1 MATQEQLDAAE
12 RVKQRL
18 ATHSASKDVDTTPT
32 QRTRSFL
39 QGLTFGT
46 ADEIEAYIKSIGSD
60 REYEDLVNEIRGN
73 LDAYS
78 EARPI
83 ESGTFEVGGAAL
95 PAIVATIMSGGTAAI
110 AGIGSKLPFLT
121 RLVGQATGKV
131 LGTTGTKTLAGG
143 IAVGAGQGA
152 LTGAGTAE
160 GGLLNRIEGAG
171 YGAVTGGALG
181 LGGQIVGGALSKTF
195 DGMIDFARRS
205 KGAKASK
212 AAERE
217 IQRLAQERG
226 ISPDDAFQ
234 MVMDGGML
242 VENATLRD
250 VMRSYRAT
258 GGEAAELLRQGL
270 SPRPSATRKEVTEYL
285 ERTLGGADQNIIK
298 QNTQRLTD
306 LKDEADKLYKAD
318 WANNKVPQEL
328 VSELGMIFKGARR
341 AFDEVEEAVD
351 ATRGAEMFFKL
362 DKDGR
367 VIVTGTPTIGQAEM
381 VRRAIANRVSTLYD
395 ERKGTAAEAL
405 GDLESTLRGLIDNIS
420 PDTQAARATW
430 RQMNNEGEAFDVG
443 KSVMKSVPEIDVAQI
458 EWEKALSLG
467 DETTK
472 SFRLGVMSS
481 LRRMLGGGTAAGTIK
496 KLLDEDNAQGQLLRE
511 IFPEQ
516 NLPEMLRR
524 LSVAKEANNA
534 ANEILGQSPTA
545 ITEALVKQQGGDID
559 LLDLAVDGASM
570 IGVARMI
577 ARMVKKTQP
586 QMSPAERSEVVM
598 LLMSQDAD
606 RIKQLLLDEGGLA
619 KAQERVNKG
628 IDLMRRGTQ
637 RGATQMQSQEGSR
650 MMDMLMPSPAAP
662 Q

>member
-1 MATQEQLDAAE
+1 MAEPTLAE
-12 RVKQRL
+12 LL
-18 ATHSASKDVDTTPT
+18 AQIAPEPEAPT
-32 QRTRSFL
+32 ERGRTFL

-83 ESGTFEVGGAAL
+83 ESGAFEVGGAAL
-95 PAIVATIMSGGTAAI
+95 PAIVATIMSGGTAGI
-110 AGIGSKLPFLT
+110 AAIGSRLPFLT

-131 LGTTGTKTLAGG
+131 LGTTGTQTLTGG
-143 IAVGAGQGA
+143 AAVGAVQGA

-160 GGLLNRIEGAG
+160 GGVLNRLEGAG
-171 YGAVTGGALG
+171 YGGVTGAALG
-181 LGGQIVGGALSKTF
+181 LGGQFAGNLLEKGVG
-195 DGMIDFARRS
+195 GMIDFARRS

-226 ISPDDAFQ
+226 ISPDDAFRL
-234 MVMDGGML
+234 VMEGGML

-250 VMRSYRAT
+250 VMRSYRAS
-258 GGEAAELLRQGL
+258 GGEAAELLRKGL
-270 SPRPSATRKEVTEYL
+270 GPRPSATRKEVTEYL

-298 QNTQRLTD
+298 QNTQRLTQ
-306 LKDEADKLYKAD
+306 LKDEAERLYESD
-318 WANNKVPQEL
+318 WANDQVPQEL
-328 VSELGMIFKGARR
+328 VSELGMIFQGARR
-341 AFDEVEEAVD
+341 AFDEVEEAID
-351 ATRGAEMFFKL
+351 ATPGAERFFKL
-362 DKDGR
+362 DNNGR
-367 VIVTGTPTIGQAEM
+367 VIVTGAPTIGQAEM
-381 VRRAIANRVSTLYD
+381 VRRAIANRVNTLYED
-395 ERKGTAAEAL
+395 GKGTAAKAL
-405 GDLESTLRGLIDNIS
+405 GDLENTLRGLIDNIS

-443 KSVMKSVPEIDVAQI
+443 KSVMKATPEIDVAQI

-481 LRRMLGGGTAAGTIK
+481 LRRMLSGGTAAGTIK

-545 ITEALVKQQGGDID
+545 ITNALMKQQGGDID

-577 ARMVKKTQP
+577 ARMVKKAEP
-586 QMSPAERSEVVM
+586 QMSPDQRSEVVM
-598 LLMSQDAD
+598 LMMSQDAN
-606 RIKQLLLDEGGLA
+606 RIKQLLLDESGLA
-619 KAQERVNKG
+619 KAQDRVNKF
-628 IDLMRRGTQ
+628 IDMARRGTM
-637 RGATQMQSQEGSR
+637 RGTTQMQSQDGGLIN
-650 MMDMLMPSPAAP
+650 MLTPAQSQP